1 MATPKPNTPIKSKT
15 WGAGDPNYIKNMI
28 ALGKGIENEMANKPT
43 LKAKVAQSTSQEAAL
58 AKLMAERAAI
68 AKKTGM
74 WPTDEQVMKNRK
86 KR

>member
-1 MATPKPNTPIKSKT
+1 MATPKPTPS
-15 WGAGDPNYIKNMI
+15 
-28 ALGKGIENEMANKPT
+28 
-43 LKAKVAQSTSQEAAL
+43 LKARVAQSTPQEVAL

-86 KR
+86 KK

>member
-1 MATPKPNTPIKSKT
+1 MATPNPAP
-15 WGAGDPNYIKNMI
+15 
-28 ALGKGIENEMANKPT
+28 
-43 LKAKVAQSTSQEAAL
+43 LKAKVAKSTDADKAL

-74 WPTDEQVMKNRK
+74 WPTDEQVMKSRK

>member
-1 MATPKPNTPIKSKT
+1 MPNPKPTPSLKT
-15 WGAGDPNYIKNMI
+15 
-28 ALGKGIENEMANKPT
+28 
-43 LKAKVAQSTSQEAAL
+43 KVAKSTPQEIAL

>member
-15 WGAGDPNYIKNMI
+15 WGAGNPNYIKDMI

-43 LKAKVAQSTSQEAAL
+43 LKARVSQSSDADKAL
-58 AKLMAERAAI
+58 AKLMAERASI
-68 AKKTGM
+68 AKKTGV
-74 WPTDEQVMKNRK
+74 WPSDEQVMKNRK

>member
-1 MATPKPNTPIKSKT
+1 MPTPNPI
-15 WGAGDPNYIKNMI
+15 P
-28 ALGKGIENEMANKPT
+28 P
-43 LKAKVAQSTSQEAAL
+43 LKAKVAKSTDADKAL

-74 WPTDEQVMKNRK
+74 WPTDEQLMKSRK